1 MSFVNNLNRSLFS
14 CGFYV
19 IIYNIMDRQSI
30 ENKINDIAK
39 YFADKQPENI
49 TFIDA
54 DTYDY
59 ELFTLYEKWNQLVSA
74 AEFADYF
81 SYIDKLWEL
90 LANWKPDDVESIQTK
105 RQIVELAKKHLTKAI
120 RNNKFMEK
128 QEILNG
134 ISKELESL
142 SSENPRDF
150 CFAIDCYADDYD
162 EDSIRALILKW
173 DQSGYKDFNEL
184 FPITAKLVF
193 ELKKAN
199 NGIERSR
206 EDYAAIISL
215 AKDALTE
222 IKDFKAFD

>member
-1 MSFVNNLNRSLFS
+1 MQL
-14 CGFYV
+14 
-19 IIYNIMDRQSI
+19 YNKMDKQSI
-30 ENKINDIAK
+30 ESKINVIAK

-74 AEFADYF
+74 EEFADYF

-134 ISKELESL
+134 ISKELKSL
-142 SSENPRDF
+142 SSETPYELS
-150 CFAIDCYADDYD
+150 CAVDCYADDYD
-162 EDSIRALILKW
+162 EDSIRALIYKW
-173 DQSGYKDFNEL
+173 NQSGNKDFNEL
-184 FPITAKLVF
+184 FPITAKLVL
-193 ELKKAN
+193 ELKKVN
-199 NGIERSR
+199 DGIERSK
-206 EDYAAIISL
+206 EEYATIISL
-215 AKDALTE
+215 AEEALAE
-222 IKDFKAFD
+222 IQNYRVLCPGINEKKKQ

>member
-1 MSFVNNLNRSLFS
+1 
-14 CGFYV
+14 
-19 IIYNIMDRQSI
+19 MDRQSI

-39 YFADKQPENI
+39 HFADKQPENI

-74 AEFADYF
+74 EEFADYF
-81 SYIDKLWEL
+81 PYIDRLWEL
-90 LANWKPDDVESIQTK
+90 
-105 RQIVELAKKHLTKAI
+105 VELAKKHLTKAI

-215 AKDALTE
+215 AKDALIE

>member
-1 MSFVNNLNRSLFS
+1 
-14 CGFYV
+14 
-19 IIYNIMDRQSI
+19 MDKQSI

-59 ELFTLYEKWNQLVSA
+59 ELFTLHEKWKQLVSTE
-74 AEFADYF
+74 EFVDHF
-81 SYIDKLWEL
+81 PYIDKLWEL

-105 RQIVELAKKHLTKAI
+105 RHIVELAKKHLMKAI
-120 RNNKFMEK
+120 RNNKFMKK

-134 ISKELESL
+134 ISNELEGLSL
-142 SSENPRDF
+142 ENPRDF
-150 CFAIDCYADDYD
+150 YFGIDCYADNYD
-162 EDSIRALILKW
+162 EDSIGALIYKW
-173 DQSGYKDFNEL
+173 EQLGFGDFKKK
-184 FPITAKLVF
+184 FPITSRLYVQL
-193 ELKKAN
+193 ENMN

-206 EDYAAIISL
+206 EEYASIISL
-215 AKDALTE
+215 AKDALAE

>member
-1 MSFVNNLNRSLFS
+1 
-14 CGFYV
+14 
-19 IIYNIMDRQSI
+19 MDRQSI

-74 AEFADYF
+74 EEFADYF
-81 SYIDKLWEL
+81 PYIDRLWEL
-90 LANWKPDDVESIQTK
+90 LANWKPDDIESIQTK

-215 AKDALTE
+215 AEEALAE
-222 IKDFKAFD
+222 IQKYRVLCPGINEKKKR

>member
-1 MSFVNNLNRSLFS
+1 MNK
-14 CGFYV
+14 
-19 IIYNIMDRQSI
+19 QSI

-54 DTYDY
+54 DTFDY
-59 ELFTLYEKWNQLVSA
+59 ELFTLYEKWNQLVPTE
-74 AEFADYF
+74 EFVDHF
-81 SYIDKLWEL
+81 PFIDKLWEL

-105 RQIVELAKKHLTKAI
+105 RHIVELAKKHLMKAI
-120 RNNKFMEK
+120 RNNKFIKK

-134 ISKELESL
+134 ISRELEDL
-142 SSENPRDF
+142 SSETPRELS
-150 CFAIDCYADDYD
+150 CAVDCYADDYD

-173 DQSGYKDFNEL
+173 NQSGYKDFNEH
-184 FPITAKLVF
+184 FPITAKLVL

-206 EDYAAIISL
+206 EEYAALISL
-215 AKDALTE
+215 AKDALAE

>member
-1 MSFVNNLNRSLFS
+1 M
-14 CGFYV
+14 Y
-19 IIYNIMDRQSI
+19 RQFI
-30 ENKINDIAK
+30 EGRINDIAK

-74 AEFADYF
+74 EEFADHF
-81 SYIDKLWEL
+81 PYIDKLWEL
-90 LANWKPDDVESIQTK
+90 LANWNPNDVESIQTQ
-105 RQIVELAKKHLTKAI
+105 RQIVELAKKHLTKTI
-120 RNNKFMEK
+120 RNNKFMKK

-134 ISKELESL
+134 ISSELEGL

-150 CFAIDCYADDYD
+150 YFGIDCYADDYD
-162 EDSIRALILKW
+162 KDSIRALILKW
-173 DQSGYKDFNEL
+173 NQSGYKDFNEH
-184 FPITAKLVF
+184 FPITAKLVL

-199 NGIERSR
+199 DGIERSR
-206 EDYAAIISL
+206 EEYAALISL
-215 AKDALTE
+215 AKDALAE